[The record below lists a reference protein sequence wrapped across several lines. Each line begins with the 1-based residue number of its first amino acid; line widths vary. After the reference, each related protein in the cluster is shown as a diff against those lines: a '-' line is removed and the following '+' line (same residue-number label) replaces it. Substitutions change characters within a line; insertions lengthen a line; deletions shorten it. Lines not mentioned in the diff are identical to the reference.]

1 MGKCFYCDS
10 KMRIEYKT
18 APLSVCC
25 HCLNDIYNDKK
36 RDIIFE
42 ICNDTIQKNENTY
55 FSNFIKDKIGLWRH
69 DPKNRIPLMC
79 CKICEM
85 PMKNIKD
92 IFGCDINKCC
102 HNIKR
107 DCNLYL
113 HSC

>member
-1 MGKCFYCDS
+1 
-10 KMRIEYKT
+10 
-18 APLSVCC
+18 
-25 HCLNDIYNDKK
+25 
-36 RDIIFE
+36 
-42 ICNDTIQKNENTY
+42 
-55 FSNFIKDKIGLWRH
+55 
-69 DPKNRIPLMC
+69 MC

-92 IFGCDINKCC
+92 IFGCDINKCY